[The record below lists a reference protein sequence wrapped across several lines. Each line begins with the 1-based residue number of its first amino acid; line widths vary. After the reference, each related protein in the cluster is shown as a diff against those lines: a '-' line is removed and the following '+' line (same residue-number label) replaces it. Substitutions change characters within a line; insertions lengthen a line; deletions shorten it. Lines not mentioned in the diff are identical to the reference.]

1 VRNKLLHE
9 SNAESEL
16 KEQLHP
22 THNDTQTNTCNKH
35 HNNSMH
41 VVMLMHAIQV
51 LQSTGVLQS
60 VSTLHVRVHTCCVRT
75 HGTAAHMHAHRWTCT
90 APHRW
95 WRPRSSAAAAC
106 AVLLAAAAKKD
117 IKTSVLPPKWT
128 QLSFFSSNTHCPVM
142 PPCDCNTVT
151 LVSVFGTTATH
162 PTCPYL
168 CQQDSMLS
176 EVSA

>member
-1 VRNKLLHE
+1 
-9 SNAESEL
+9 
-16 KEQLHP
+16 
-22 THNDTQTNTCNKH
+22 
-35 HNNSMH
+35 MH

-51 LQSTGVLQS
+51 LQTTGVLQS

-75 HGTAAHMHAHRWTCT
+75 HGTAAHMHAHRCTCT

-106 AVLLAAAAKKD
+106 AVLLAAAAEKD

-128 QLSFFSSNTHCPVM
+128 QLSSSQATPIAPSCLPV
-142 PPCDCNTVT
+142 DCNTVT

-162 PTCPYL
+162 PTCPHL